1 MNVKLKIIKTNIDK
15 GRSFFLFLSFLNT
28 ALVDTCLRKGEKMT
42 DLTKYRNVSLSR
54 KTYEDLQNLS
64 KELLPG
70 NTELS
75 ISKTIETL
83 VNERKEK
90 MKYLVHLKI

>member
-1 MNVKLKIIKTNIDK
+1 
-15 GRSFFLFLSFLNT
+15 
-28 ALVDTCLRKGEKMT
+28 MT
-42 DLTKYRNVSLSR
+42 DLTKYRNVSISR

-75 ISKTIETL
+75 ISKTVETL
-83 VNERKEK
+83 VNERKRKNEISSSFK
-90 MKYLVHLKI
+90 NLAKRKASTLEFRELGKKFKSTKTKGENDE

>member
-1 MNVKLKIIKTNIDK
+1 
-15 GRSFFLFLSFLNT
+15 
-28 ALVDTCLRKGEKMT
+28 MT
-42 DLTKYRNVSLSR
+42 DFSKYRNVSLSR

-75 ISKTIETL
+75 ISKTVESL
-83 VNERKEK
+83 VNERKRKKEISESFK
-90 MKYLVHLKI
+90 ALAKKKASTKEFRELGKKIKSEGVNND